1 MNRWNEV
8 YIYKIFDKDRIG
20 IWKTGR
26 KPTEIQRDFLCKSVR
41 TFDTFRFNI
50 ESFDSSFIPSRNL
63 GPRFIE
69 IWLCVSSKKKKKSTL
84 ETPFPLPFRVFSPS
98 FRGSDNNSVRKLESH
113 PFERSFTRPIFDNII
128 SRIMIF

>member
-50 ESFDSSFIPSRNL
+50 ESFDQASS
-63 GPRFIE
+63 PRE
-69 IWLCVSSKKKKKSTL
+69 ISVHVSSKFGFAFHRKKKKKSTL
-84 ETPFPLPFRVFSPS
+84 ETPSPLLPRVFSPS